1 MYFTEGHAVFS
12 DFRIKKKQM
21 GKLRQKG
28 SGGQIML
35 EKVDLTMKMEKS
47 EYKAKMTALKLQMG
61 KLQRQCKEMGLP
73 IMIVFEGFDAAGK
86 GMQIGKLI
94 QSLDPRGFEVFTVK
108 EETKEEAMHPFLW
121 RFWTKTPPRGRMAVY
136 DGSWYFKVLSD
147 RFEKKMR
154 ESEIENCYRSICSF
168 EKQITEDGTL
178 LIKLF
183 LDIDQKEQKKRFD
196 KLMESKDTA
205 WRVTKADLKKN
216 EKYDQYQ
223 DMIEEMLQ
231 RTDTEYAPWTIVEA
245 TDRRYATVKIYTVIT
260 QMLTAGIDNRRR
272 EIARETAAEVI
283 REAEKEASENRSL
296 MDGATK
302 GFQESVLAKVDLSL
316 CCDRKTYR
324 KKLKEYQKKIE
335 KLHGELYQKRIPV
348 VIGFEG
354 WDAAGKGGAIKRLTE
369 KMDAR
374 GYVVNPTAAPNDLEK
389 AHHYLWRFWKNMP
402 KDGHIA
408 IFDRTW
414 YGRVMVERIEGF
426 CTQEEWK
433 RAYKEINDMEKD
445 LADAGAVVLK
455 FWMQID
461 KKEQEKRFRQR
472 QENPEKQWKIT
483 EEDWRNREK
492 WEQYE
497 EAVNEMLIR
506 TSTEYA
512 PWIVV
517 EGNDKYYARL
527 KVLET
532 VIDALEKRISKK

>member
-1 MYFTEGHAVFS
+1 
-12 DFRIKKKQM
+12 
-21 GKLRQKG
+21 
-28 SGGQIML
+28 ML
-35 EKVDLTMKMEKS
+35 EKVDLTMKMEKV
-47 EYKAKMTALKLQMG
+47 EYKAKMETLKIQMG
-61 KLQRQCKEMGLP
+61 KLQRQCKEMGIP
-73 IMIVFEGFDAAGK
+73 VMIVFEGFDAAGK
-86 GMQIGKLI
+86 GVQIGKLI

-108 EETKEEAMHPFLW
+108 EETQEEAMHPFLW
-121 RFWTKTPPRGRMAVY
+121 RFWTKTPQKGRMAVY
-136 DGSWYFKVLSD
+136 DGSWCFKVLSD
-147 RFEKKMR
+147 RFENKTK
-154 ESEIENCYRSICSF
+154 ESEVENCYRSICSF
-168 EKQITEDGTL
+168 EKQITDDGTL

-183 LDIDQKEQKKRFD
+183 LDIDKKEQKKRFE
-196 KLMESKDTA
+196 KLLVSKDTA
-205 WRVTKADLKKN
+205 WRVTKADLEKNKKY
-216 EKYDQYQ
+216 EQYEA
-223 DMIEEMLQ
+223 MAEEMLQ
-231 RTDTEYAPWTIVEA
+231 RTDTEYAPWTIIEA
-245 TDRRYATVKIYTVIT
+245 TDRRYATVKIYTVIA
-260 QMLTAGIDNRRR
+260 QMLTAGLDNKLH
-272 EIARETAAEVI
+272 EIAREKAAEVL
-283 REAEKEASENRSL
+283 RKTEQERKMQEGQNEYA
-296 MDGATK
+296 K
-302 GFQESVLAKVDLSL
+302 GFGESVLSKADLSL
-316 CCDRKTYR
+316 RCDQKTYQ

-335 KLHGELYQKRIPV
+335 QLHGELYRKRIPV

-374 GYVVNPTAAPNDLEK
+374 GYVVNPTSAPNDLEK
-389 AHHYLWRFWKNMP
+389 SHHYLWRFWKCMP

-414 YGRVMVERIEGF
+414 YGRILVERVEGF

-445 LADAGAVVLK
+445 LADAGAVILK